1 MPLYLDSSV
10 IEASFSEPVA
20 EALLAIKAAMDGK
33 PATPSLAARLIKDHL
48 LPLIALEH
56 RDMFTPGK
64 APSWDDI
71 AHAYPTLVFR
81 SEGQKGILTEV
92 ASAINAIWT
101 YTKSPP
107 RDVVISDLIE
117 VSHFFHLCDHL
128 KIPVKHL
135 RYQHGTSFD
144 LFRFCKYCW
153 RRPVPGRSI
162 CPVHTL
168 GSNHVSGIGPHS
180 ETNHHSDLGFLEY
193 KEGKRQ
199 RERFDAAVN
208 DILTRE
214 VMEFHDSN
222 FTAQILLPAAGIKDW
237 LALRRPHLRAA
248 LALEWAS
255 ATDETVIDILI
266 KALHNPGRMAFS
278 VQQAYDQ
285 ANAMFSNNPIL
296 IWPMLL
302 RAEAWLVARQERHDN
317 WGGQRM
323 KAGRKKTIPAIDVS
337 NFCSYIKNSHILSWW

>member
-1 MPLYLDSSV
+1 M

-117 VSHFFHLCDHL
+117 VSHFFHLC
-128 KIPVKHL
+128 
-135 RYQHGTSFD
+135 S
-144 LFRFCKYCW
+144 
-153 RRPVPGRSI
+153 
-162 CPVHTL
+162 
-168 GSNHVSGIGPHS
+168 
-180 ETNHHSDLGFLEY
+180 
-193 KEGKRQ
+193 
-199 RERFDAAVN
+199 
-208 DILTRE
+208 
-214 VMEFHDSN
+214 
-222 FTAQILLPAAGIKDW
+222 
-237 LALRRPHLRAA
+237 
-248 LALEWAS
+248 
-255 ATDETVIDILI
+255 
-266 KALHNPGRMAFS
+266 
-278 VQQAYDQ
+278 
-285 ANAMFSNNPIL
+285 
-296 IWPMLL
+296 
-302 RAEAWLVARQERHDN
+302 
-317 WGGQRM
+317 
-323 KAGRKKTIPAIDVS
+323 
-337 NFCSYIKNSHILSWW
+337 